1 MIILTMMQSM
11 LSLTMTSTEIASYLK
26 VHPRYVLTLIRRGL
40 PAKKIYDTHH
50 RYVWD
55 VSKED
60 LDAWLNSLE
69 EK

>member
-1 MIILTMMQSM
+1 
-11 LSLTMTSTEIASYLK
+11 MTSNEIAEYLK

-55 VSKED
+55 ISKED
-60 LDAWLNSLE
+60 LDTWLNSLE